1 MRVVSYI
8 FVVGLLTLFTSSC
21 GTMHTDCRNL
31 IDDRDAYRLCA
42 AQQGNQVSQ
51 YELGVAAL
59 EAKDY
64 EVGIDWLKRA
74 ARQRSSELP
83 LYVEPIGRER
93 FTPNFSEAG
102 PPMAGHRGAQ
112 RLLAQI
118 YEQGTIVSQN
128 LEAAERYRQMINQE
142 L

>member
-1 MRVVSYI
+1 MKFFLYI
-8 FVVGLLTLFTSSC
+8 SIAGILGFALSSC
-21 GTMHTDCRNL
+21 GTMHTDCTSL
-31 IDDRDAYRLCA
+31 VDDRDAYRNCT

-64 EVGIDWLKRA
+64 QVAIDWLKRA

-83 LYVEPIGRER
+83 LYVQPIGRKR
-93 FTPNFSEAG
+93 YNPNFSEAG

-112 RLLAQI
+112 RLLERI
-118 YEQGTIVSQN
+118 YREGTIVQKD
-128 LEAAERYRQMINQE
+128 LKEAERYRQMINQE
-142 L
+142 V